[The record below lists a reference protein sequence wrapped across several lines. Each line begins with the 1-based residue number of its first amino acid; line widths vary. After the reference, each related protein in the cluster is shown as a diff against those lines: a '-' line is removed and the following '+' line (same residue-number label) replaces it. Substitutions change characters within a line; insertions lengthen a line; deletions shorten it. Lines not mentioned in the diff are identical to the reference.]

1 LTIVPALAQIL
12 HCLTKYG
19 QRLDSDLAKE
29 TGVPIAKVRQRVA
42 ELAAQSTVTLLP
54 RGRQMRPTTGW
65 LMAARSK
72 YGAVISRSRG
82 GRHDP
87 Q

>member
-19 QRLDSDLAKE
+19 QRLGSERARE
-29 TGVPIAKVRQRVA
+29 TGVPIVKVRQRLA
-42 ELAAQSTVTLLP
+42 ELAAGSTVTLLP

-72 YGAVISRSRG
+72 HGTVISRSRG

>member
-1 LTIVPALAQIL
+1 MPAVNDIL
-12 HCLTKYG
+12 PCLKKYG
-19 QRLDSDLAKE
+19 QRLDLELAKE

-65 LMAARSK
+65 LIAARSK
-72 YGAVISRSRG
+72 HGAVISRSRG